1 MYSSA
6 EQGYAHMRRQT
17 SSPRAIER
25 SVLTR
30 AASDL
35 AAADPDTLEGY
46 KALAEAVRRNTKI
59 WSAMATD
66 LASSANGLPDDLR
79 GQLLSLAV
87 FAEKHGRKVLSG
99 QGDRQVLININRAV
113 AKGLEAAA
121 QEAA

>member
-6 EQGYAHMRRQT
+6 EHGYAHMRRQT

-25 SVLTR
+25 SVLMR
-30 AASDL
+30 AANDL

-66 LASSANGLPDDLR
+66 LACSGNGLPDDLR
-79 GQLLSLAV
+79 AQLLSLAV
-87 FAEKHGRKVLSG
+87 FAEKHGRKVLSR
-99 QGDRQVLININRAV
+99 QADRQVLININRAV